1 MVGSD
6 RRWDP
11 DLEQMVLLEL
21 ARVARLTVIEY
32 VWHVMRAEEV
42 EYTNREWG
50 VCGAEVGGGNNS
62 AGLDG
67 NLESCLNLEL
77 YQEGSE
83 VEETVTSGES
93 SMIQYDDGSGI
104 LDDVSQSSSAEQ

>member
-1 MVGSD
+1 
-6 RRWDP
+6 
-11 DLEQMVLLEL
+11 
-21 ARVARLTVIEY
+21 
-32 VWHVMRAEEV
+32 MRAEEV

-67 NLESCLNLEL
+67 NMESCLNLEL

-83 VEETVTSGES
+83 VEEIVTSEES
-93 SMIQYDDGSGI
+93 SVIQSDDGSGI
-104 LDDVSQSSSAEQ
+104 LADVSQSSSDEQ